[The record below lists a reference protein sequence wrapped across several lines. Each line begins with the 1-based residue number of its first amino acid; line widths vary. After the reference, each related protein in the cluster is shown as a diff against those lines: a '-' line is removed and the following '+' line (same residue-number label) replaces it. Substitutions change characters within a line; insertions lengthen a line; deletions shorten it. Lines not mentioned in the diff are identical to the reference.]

1 MVILAIISPNHIGI
15 NDLLRQKTSYKF
27 NTLSKFLAFFGV
39 VFLAIRYIFSLTYD
53 YLKDYMGYIPA
64 LIQGYWRKSN
74 VGIENPR
81 LDILQ
86 DYFDFDNFYQ
96 IILGKHIKVFEY
108 FDIGSFSAEDL
119 FNPHNSAITLH
130 NSCGIF
136 GFIIIP
142 ILVFASLK
150 ILINSSVSR
159 GIFFLSILL
168 RGSTDS
174 ILIATGVSSFII
186 YLSVFNSNKSLK
198 KIPEF

>member
-1 MVILAIISPNHIGI
+1 MIFERLYGIYSSTFTETIG
-15 NDLLRQKTSYKF
+15 
-27 NTLSKFLAFFGV
+27 
-39 VFLAIRYIFSLTYD
+39 
-53 YLKDYMGYIPA
+53 KD
-64 LIQGYWRKSN
+64 SN

-150 ILINSSVSR
+150 ILINNSVSK

-174 ILIATGVSSFII
+174 ILIATGVSAFII
-186 YLSVFNSNKSLK
+186 YHLYLILINH
-198 KIPEF
+198 

>member
-1 MVILAIISPNHIGI
+1 MKIIWDTYRHLYKGIG
-15 NDLLRQKTSYKF
+15 KF
-27 NTLSKFLAFFGV
+27 
-39 VFLAIRYIFSLTYD
+39 
-53 YLKDYMGYIPA
+53 
-64 LIQGYWRKSN
+64 N

-81 LDILQ
+81 LDIFK
-86 DYFDFDNFYQ
+86 DYLDFDNFYQ
-96 IILGKHIKVFEY
+96 IILGKQIKVFEY

-119 FNPHNSAITLH
+119 FNPHNSAIILH
-130 NSCGIF
+130 NTCGIF
-136 GFIIIP
+136 GFLIIP
-142 ILVFASLK
+142 VLVFASLK
-150 ILINSSVSR
+150 ILINNSVSK